1 MPIRPVP
8 HPRPRL
14 SSSLPLTLSPDIV
27 PWMTDLLRRRAP
39 ADQMARGAR
48 SAGYRGPC
56 TSVSFWPELFLATF
70 FRTTYSDWVMGKLLR
85 VVLVLALISAAGA
98 ANRGP
103 STAEEKA
110 RLLKASDLLRNKPLT
125 PEARKEGLW
134 ALQFTTDVPDINVA
148 ICGSFEPAYRYDPQ
162 LMASDVVAMGAFIVK
177 NPKKAA
183 DQNAVWRAGVDAML
197 ATYQS

>member
-1 MPIRPVP
+1 
-8 HPRPRL
+8 
-14 SSSLPLTLSPDIV
+14 
-27 PWMTDLLRRRAP
+27 
-39 ADQMARGAR
+39 
-48 SAGYRGPC
+48 
-56 TSVSFWPELFLATF
+56 
-70 FRTTYSDWVMGKLLR
+70 MGKLLR

-103 STAEEKA
+103 STAPEKA

-134 ALQFTTDVPDINVA
+134 ALQFITDVPDINVT
-148 ICGSFEPAYRYDPQ
+148 ICGSFEPAYQFEPQ

-197 ATYQS
+197 ATYQSIVVRKPDASDDFYDDLIQQRSQDDLVSFMHEFGLHCYASGSRSTT